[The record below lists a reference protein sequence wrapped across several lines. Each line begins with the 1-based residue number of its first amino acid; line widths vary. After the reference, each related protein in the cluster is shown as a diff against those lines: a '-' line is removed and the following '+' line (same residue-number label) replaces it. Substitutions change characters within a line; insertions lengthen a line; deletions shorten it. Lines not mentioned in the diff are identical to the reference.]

1 MNGSS
6 RNLTIEEGIMDP
18 DLRRRFLTNT
28 DETGRFIVSSKRTG
42 KTYFVEP
49 LAGKQPVWGDL
60 DPATKKLQ
68 GNYGQKYRGAVP
80 GTESLIRKENGFKN
94 IVTLEAGTSPLA
106 YIDMID
112 AQYPDRQV

>member
-1 MNGSS
+1 MVHQGL
-6 RNLTIEEGIMDP
+6 LTLENTMDP
-18 DLRRRFLTNT
+18 DLRSRFLTNT
-28 DETGRFIVSSKRTG
+28 DETGRFIVTSQRTG
-42 KTYFVEP
+42 KSYFVEP

-80 GTESLIRKENGFKN
+80 GTESL
-94 IVTLEAGTSPLA
+94 EAGTSPLS

-112 AQYPDRQV
+112 AKYPDR